1 MEMREQFWTLAVNV
15 TNQVSKTN
23 DHRTVEP
30 LLLEILNLVKANPQD
45 RQFFVEAFITILH
58 DPRKWSN
65 LIVPFCMRELQ
76 FQELYQEALRLQ
88 NCGDMAEPANTLVL
102 QVYRTIWPLG
112 HSFQYYKEKE
122 PPIPFSGA
130 KVSRWRYLYHRT
142 KGALRRFLDR
152 S

>member
-88 NCGDMAEPANTLVL
+88 NCGDITTQRVDPKKVHALSLQSLFVLAGNTECTTWLS
-102 QVYRTIWPLG
+102 I
-112 HSFQYYKEKE
+112 S
-122 PPIPFSGA
+122 
-130 KVSRWRYLYHRT
+130 
-142 KGALRRFLDR
+142 
-152 S
+152 